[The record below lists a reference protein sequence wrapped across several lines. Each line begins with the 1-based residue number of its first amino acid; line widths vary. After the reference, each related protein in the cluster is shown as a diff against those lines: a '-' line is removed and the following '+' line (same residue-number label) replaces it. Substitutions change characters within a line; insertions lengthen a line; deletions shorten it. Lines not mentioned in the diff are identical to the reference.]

1 MKKRITALFAA
12 ACLAASVTPAFA
24 ADEVS
29 ASVSADKTT
38 AAQGE
43 NITVTVK
50 VDGAENVNAAYY
62 RLYYDPEV
70 LEYVASENGDL
81 MNFDYSQMPFL
92 TNAVVDIDDD
102 TQRGQVTAA
111 VGFDNDYNIT
121 DTEFFT
127 VEFRVKADAE
137 PGDYTDLFGFDPA
150 SSFVANGSDRTNMV
164 SSFPDKIT
172 VTEAQAPTHEFE
184 TSVDNPTPS
193 VGDTVTYTI
202 STQETIPFVGMQF
215 DLDFDPSV
223 LEFVEGSFADPGML
237 NTMEVNGADNTVVTC
252 IWMSANTPSSTD
264 ITGTVATASFKVI
277 GMGDASVTAS
287 NFASS
292 PDNMVFTMPQV
303 NIAGTGV
310 LSFECDND
318 KLTASDVM
326 HVSVKA
332 ASMEAQQGI
341 QFDVKYDNSMLRYV
355 ADSIKINEAVNSDGI
370 TSTARLMEDGNIR
383 FVLVQTDKTK
393 TLSGDTELFSFDLRP
408 AENAEGTAQL
418 SFEDI
423 AAMPLMSSANK
434 EITVYGSDVSAAVEN
449 AEALINAIPEEIT
462 DENYNDALTAYNAA
476 KDAYDA
482 LTDDQKALVN
492 NYEKLQAAAASFG
505 NIDAVIEAIDA
516 LAPTAETYV
525 DSKAAVE
532 AARAMYGSLTD
543 AAKANVTN
551 YEKLT
556 AAEETIAAL
565 TKQVEDAAAAVN
577 TVVTATADNYA
588 DAKAAADAYRDLTE
602 SQKSAV
608 VLNEGVSA
616 EAFLESFAALEAQ
629 IDSVEDAIS
638 AIGAV
643 TADNAAEKKE
653 LINTAR
659 EAYEALNE
667 AMRADVENYDTL
679 VMAEALYAQYIG
691 IDITVTKTEDS
702 YTVDID
708 DLRGSAE
715 PQTVI
720 IAVYKDGIP
729 VSLNFAESD
738 SEEPVTVS
746 ADTASEECRVFVWD
760 SINGMVPFTSANI
773 DYEY

>member
-12 ACLAASVTPAFA
+12 ACLAASFTPAFA
-24 ADEVS
+24 ANEVT

-70 LEYVASENGDL
+70 LEYVTYEEGDL
-81 MNFDYSQMPFL
+81 MNFEYSQFPFV
-92 TNAVVDIDDD
+92 TNKVMDIDDE
-102 TQRGQVTAA
+102 TQRGQVTAV

-137 PGDYTDLFGFDPA
+137 PGDYSSLFDFDPA
-150 SSFVANGSDRTNMV
+150 NSYVANVLDRTAMV
-164 SSFPDKIT
+164 SVFPDKIT
-172 VTEAQAPTHEFE
+172 VTEAQAPTHELE
-184 TSVDNPTPS
+184 AAVDNPTPS

-202 STQETIPFVGMQF
+202 SASETAAFNAMQF

-223 LEFVEGSFADPGML
+223 LEFVGGEFANEGLGGVA
-237 NTMEVNGADNTVVTC
+237 VNGQDNTKVNYV
-252 IWMSANTPSSTD
+252 WVSSDAQPVD
-264 ITGTVATASFKVI
+264 ISGTVATATFKVI
-277 GMGDASVTAS
+277 SVGDATVTAS
-287 NFASS
+287 NFISS

-318 KLTASDVM
+318 TLTASDVM

-332 ASMEAQQGI
+332 GSMEAQQGI

-355 ADSIKINEAVNSDGI
+355 ADSIKINEAVNSNGI

-383 FVLVQTDKTK
+383 FVLVCTDNTK
-393 TLSGDTELFSFDLRP
+393 TLSGDAELFSFDLKP

-423 AAMPLMSSANK
+423 AALPLMSSANK
-434 EITVYGSDVSAAVEN
+434 DITVYGNAVSEAVEN
-449 AEALINAIPEEIT
+449 VETLINAIPEEIT
-462 DENYNDALTAYNAA
+462 DENYNDALAAYNAA

-482 LTDDQKALVN
+482 LTDDQKPLVN
-492 NYEKLQAAAASFG
+492 NYEKLLAAAAAFG
-505 NIDAVIEAIDA
+505 NVAAVVEAIEA

-551 YEKLT
+551 YDKLT
-556 AAEETIAAL
+556 AAEETVAAL
-565 TKQVEDAAAAVN
+565 TKQVEDAASAVN
-577 TVVTATADNYA
+577 AVVTAAADNYA
-588 DAKAAADAYRDLTE
+588 DAKAAAEAYRALTE

-629 IDSVEDAIS
+629 IDSVEASIS

-643 TADNAAEKKE
+643 TADNAVEKKE
-653 LINTAR
+653 LIDAAR
-659 EAYEALNE
+659 AAYDALNE

-679 VMAEALYAQYIG
+679 VMAEALYVQYVG
-691 IDITVTKTEDS
+691 IEITVTRADAS
-702 YTVDID
+702 YTVDIN
-708 DLRGSAE
+708 DLRGSAV

-720 IAVYKDGIP
+720 IALYEDGIP
-729 VSLNFAESD
+729 VSMSIVSSD
-738 SEEPVTVS
+738 AAEPVTVD
-746 ADTASEECRVFVWD
+746 ADTANEECRVFVWNSLD
-760 SINGMVPFTSANI
+760 GMIPFTGAHI
-773 DYEY
+773 EYAY